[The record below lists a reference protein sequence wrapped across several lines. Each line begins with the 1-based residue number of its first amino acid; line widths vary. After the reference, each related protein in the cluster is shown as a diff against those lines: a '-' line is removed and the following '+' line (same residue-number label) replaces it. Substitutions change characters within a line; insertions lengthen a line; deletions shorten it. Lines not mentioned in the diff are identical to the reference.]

1 MRPRLLVPAVLAVA
15 ALATVLV
22 GNVLDQGGTVLGS
35 PHPPFISKW
44 DPRTHPLLALSVVLF
59 AASVPLAPRLLH
71 LRLPPVGFAAAVF
84 AFTLVLRL
92 ALAFGRDGTDVL
104 GRVFDLSR
112 SGEARNEYLAG
123 LPALEYGRGF
133 FLDRFAE
140 LAPALPVHVAGHPP
154 GLLLSADLFGLTSPL
169 ALGWLCVLGGAL
181 SAPLTYALGRGLL
194 GERGARAAALLMALA
209 PSVLQH
215 GVTSGD
221 ALFLTLGLL
230 AALPLVSPR
239 RGARVAGAVV
249 LAVVSFSAWSLLAVA
264 AWAALVVLQRD
275 GWRRAAE
282 LAALCALA
290 VLAFY
295 AAVAGLTGFD
305 PIGTLRATEEV
316 YRVGVADIRPYWFW
330 LLGSPVAF
338 LLALGL
344 PIAWLAARSLGEGS
358 QLARA
363 IFGVLLVAAVMG
375 FTKAETE
382 RIWLFFAPFVCLA
395 AAPMLTDRKVV
406 PVAALL
412 AVQAVLTEALFG
424 TPW

>member
-1 MRPRLLVPAVLAVA
+1 VRSRLLVPAVLAVA

-22 GNVLDQGGTVLGS
+22 GNVLDQSGTVLGS

-44 DPRTHPLLALSVVLF
+44 DPRTHPLLVVSVLLM
-59 AASVPLAPRLLH
+59 AGSVPLAPRLLH
-71 LRLPPVGFAAAVF
+71 LRLAPLGFAVAVF

-92 ALAFGRDGTDVL
+92 ALAFGRDGTGVW
-104 GRVFDLSR
+104 GRVFDLTR

-123 LPALEYGRGF
+123 LPALQYGRGF
-133 FLDRFAE
+133 FLDHFAE
-140 LAPALPVHVAGHPP
+140 LVPALPVHVAGHPP
-154 GLLLSADLFGLTSPL
+154 GLLVAADLFGFTTPG
-169 ALGWLCVLGGAL
+169 ALGAVCVIAGAL
-181 SAPLTYALGRGLL
+181 SAPLTYAIGRGLL
-194 GERGARAAALLMALA
+194 DERGARAAALLMALA
-209 PSVLQH
+209 PSVLLH

-230 AALPLVSPR
+230 AAWPLVSLR
-239 RGARVAGAVV
+239 RGVRVAGA
-249 LAVVSFSAWSLLAVA
+249 LALALVSFFAWSLLAVA
-264 AWAALVVLQRD
+264 AWAALVALQRD
-275 GWRRAAE
+275 GWRRALE
-282 LAALCALA
+282 LA
-290 VLAFY
+290 VLCGVAVLGFY
-295 AAVAGLTGFD
+295 AAVAALAGFD
-305 PIGTLRATEEV
+305 PIGTLQATEAV

-344 PIAWLAARSLGEGS
+344 PIAWLAARELGEGS
-358 QLARA
+358 PLARA

-395 AAPMLTDRKVV
+395 AAPLLTDRRVM

-412 AVQAVLTEALFG
+412 AVQAVATEALFG
-424 TPW
+424 SPW

>member
-1 MRPRLLVPAVLAVA
+1 VA

-22 GNVLDQGGTVLGS
+22 GNLLDQSGTVLGS
-35 PHPPFISKW
+35 PDPPFISKW
-44 DPRTHPLLALSVVLF
+44 DPRAHPLLAVSVLLM
-59 AASVPLAPRLLH
+59 AAAVPLAPRLLH
-71 LRLPPVGFAAAVF
+71 LRLPPLGFAASVF
-84 AFTLVLRL
+84 VFTLVLRL

-104 GRVFDLSR
+104 GRVFDLTR

-123 LPALEYGRGF
+123 LPALRYGRGF
-133 FLDRFAE
+133 LLDRFAE
-140 LAPALPVHVAGHPP
+140 LVPAFPVHVAGHPP
-154 GLLLSADLFGLTSPL
+154 GLLLTADVLGLTT
-169 ALGWLCVLGGAL
+169 AQGLGALCVLAGAL
-181 SAPLTYALGRGLL
+181 SAPLTYGLARGLL
-194 GERGARAAALLMALA
+194 DERGARAAALLMALA

-230 AALPLVSPR
+230 AAWPLVSPR
-239 RGARVAGAVV
+239 REARVAGA
-249 LAVVSFSAWSLLAVA
+249 LALAFASFFAWSLLAVA

-275 GWRRAAE
+275 GWRRALE
-282 LAALCALA
+282 LAVLCGVA

-305 PIGTLRATEEV
+305 PIGTLRATETV
-316 YRVGVADIRPYWFW
+316 YRAGVADIRPYWFW

-344 PIAWLAARSLGEGS
+344 PIAWLAARALGESS

-395 AAPMLTDRKVV
+395 AAPLLTDRRVMA
-406 PVAALL
+406 VAALL
-412 AVQAVLTEALFG
+412 TVQALATQGLFG
-424 TPW
+424 SPW